1 MEVYCLLTS
10 YNDSRNTHHAAHY
23 KNITD
28 THEFMYDAMYIHLKV
43 PKDMSYS
50 ELDSSTASR

>member
-1 MEVYCLLTS
+1 M
-10 YNDSRNTHHAAHY
+10 THETHTTQAHY